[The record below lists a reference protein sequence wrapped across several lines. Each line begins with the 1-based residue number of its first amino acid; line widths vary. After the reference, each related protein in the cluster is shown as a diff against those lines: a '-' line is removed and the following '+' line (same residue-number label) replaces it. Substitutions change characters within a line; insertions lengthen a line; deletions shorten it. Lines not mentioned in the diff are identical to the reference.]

1 MLHCYEFVYTHK
13 HTQKITEIIHNP
25 KLAMGLY
32 MTLNDLIMKKQAKIL
47 IRKIIKLSLKRTLVL
62 RFK

>member
-1 MLHCYEFVYTHK
+1 MLHCYEFVYTHT
-13 HTQKITEIIHNP
+13 HTEIIHNS

-32 MTLNDLIMKKQAKIL
+32 MTLNDLIINKQAKIL
-47 IRKIIKLSLKRTLVL
+47 IRKIIRLSLKRTLVL

>member
-13 HTQKITEIIHNP
+13 HTQKNTEIIHNS

>member
-1 MLHCYEFVYTHK
+1 MNLYTHT
-13 HTQKITEIIHNP
+13 HTHTHTEIIHNS

-32 MTLNDLIMKKQAKIL
+32 MTLNDLIMNKQANIL
-47 IRKIIKLSLKRTLVL
+47 IRKIIRLSLKRTLVL